1 MALPLE
7 PDVAP
12 EDEVLDPFIA
22 APEVRMLAMDVAAQ
36 WEEFGAL
43 RDALGRETDPL
54 RMAFVFETKPF
65 VEGEV
70 VKTHTIAKVTK
81 ASPMW
86 AFLGDVDLVIQFR
99 QPFWEYFDDR
109 QRRAVLH
116 HEMSHVEFPRGKVAL
131 REHDVEDFVGT
142 IRRYGP
148 YLPGRRAFIRAAQI
162 WLEENPEPPS
172 EFDEARERRERS
184 QQQTLEEIA
193 DAVVGMPIADQAVVH
208 GAMDFRRTVEAGDI
222 DVTVTAGGRS
232 TTIKGRG
239 KPTALPGE
247 RLAKA
252 DDADSPGGPV
262 H

>member
-7 PDVAP
+7 PDVAE
-12 EDEVLDPFIA
+12 EDVVPPFIS
-22 APEVRMLAMDVAAQ
+22 APEVRALAFDVMSQ
-36 WEEFGAL
+36 WEEFAGL
-43 RDALGRETDPL
+43 RDALGREEEPL
-54 RMAFVFETKPF
+54 RIAFVFETKPY
-65 VEGEV
+65 VEGEL

-81 ASPMW
+81 AAPMW
-86 AFLGDVDLVIQFR
+86 AFLGEVDLVIQFR
-99 QPFWEYFDDR
+99 QPFWEHFDER

-116 HEMSHVEFPRGKVAL
+116 HEMSHIEFPRGRLGL
-131 REHDVEDFVGT
+131 REHDVEDFVWT
-142 IRRYGP
+142 MRRYGP
-148 YLPGRRAFIRAAQI
+148 YLPGRRAFVRAAEI

-172 EFDEARERRERS
+172 DLDEARARRPRPGPGGGSDE
-184 QQQTLEEIA
+184 
-193 DAVVGMPIADQAVVH
+193 AVAQA
-208 GAMDFRRTVEAGDI
+208 ALDFRRSIEAGDV

-252 DDADSPGGPV
+252 DGTDAPGGPV

>member
-12 EDEVLDPFIA
+12 EDEVLDPFIS

-43 RDALGRETDPL
+43 RDALARETDPL
-54 RMAFVFETKPF
+54 RIAFVFETKPF

-86 AFLGDVDLVIQFR
+86 AFLGDVDLVVQFR
-99 QPFWEYFDDR
+99 QPFWEHFDDR

-116 HEMSHVEFPRGKVAL
+116 HELSHVEFPRGKLAL

-142 IRRYGP
+142 MRRYGP
-148 YLPGRRAFIRAAQI
+148 YLPGRRAFIRAAEI

-172 EFDEARERRERS
+172 EFDEERS
-184 QQQTLEEIA
+184 RRRPRPDGGGSASDVAPAAARGLL
-193 DAVVGMPIADQAVVH
+193 DAVPSD
-208 GAMDFRRTVEAGDI
+208 TE
-222 DVTVTAGGRS
+222 VTISAGGRS
-232 TTIKGRG
+232 VTTRGRG
-239 KPTALPGE
+239 RPTSLPGE
-247 RLAKA
+247 RLARA
-252 DDADSPGGPV
+252 GDTDEGAT
-262 H
+262 

>member
-12 EDEVLDPFIA
+12 EDEVLDPFIT
-22 APEVRMLAMDVAAQ
+22 APEVRALAFDVMAQ
-36 WEEFGAL
+36 WEEFAAL
-43 RDALGRETDPL
+43 RDAIGRETDPL
-54 RMAFVFETKPF
+54 RIAFVFETKPY
-65 VEGEV
+65 VEGEI

-99 QPFWEYFDDR
+99 MPFWEHFDDR

-116 HEMSHVEFPRGKVAL
+116 HEMSHIEFPRGRMGL

-142 IRRYGP
+142 MRRYGP
-148 YLPGRRAFIRAAQI
+148 YLPGRRAFVKAAEI

-172 EFDEARERRERS
+172 EFDQARQRRE
-184 QQQTLEEIA
+184 
-193 DAVVGMPIADQAVVH
+193 
-208 GAMDFRRTVEAGDI
+208 
-222 DVTVTAGGRS
+222 GRS
-232 TTIKGRG
+232 ALATVDDVMDEAVRRANRGEFDDPETGTTVRGSRG
-239 KPTALPGE
+239 KPPAMPGE

-252 DDADSPGGPV
+252 DPGPGADA
-262 H
+262 

>member
-12 EDEVLDPFIA
+12 EDEVLDPFIS

-43 RDALGRETDPL
+43 RDALARETEPL
-54 RMAFVFETKPF
+54 RIAFVFETKPF

-86 AFLGDVDLVIQFR
+86 AFLGDVDLVVQFR
-99 QPFWEYFDDR
+99 QPFWEHFDDR

-116 HEMSHVEFPRGKVAL
+116 HELSHVEFPRGKLAL

-142 IRRYGP
+142 MRRYGP
-148 YLPGRRAFIRAAQI
+148 YLPGRRAFIRAAEI

-172 EFDEARERRERS
+172 EFDEERS
-184 QQQTLEEIA
+184 RRRPRPDGRRIRVRRRRGGRSWTPRRRPERHRGHHLR
-193 DAVVGMPIADQAVVH
+193 
-208 GAMDFRRTVEAGDI
+208 RRTVGHNPWPRATD
-222 DVTVTAGGRS
+222 
-232 TTIKGRG
+232 
-239 KPTALPGE
+239 
-247 RLAKA
+247 LASRRA
-252 DDADSPGGPV
+252 TGARRR
-262 H
+262 HR